1 MDVRD
6 QPQKTLGD
14 ASTLEREPGGGGM
27 SRVFMAIVSL
37 ILAAPVLSCQPG
49 EGASRSNETAV
60 VEQRNLSATVLAIGA
75 LRPEIGAEV
84 RVGSRIS
91 GRVQRLRANIGD
103 RVTKGQVIAELETAE
118 LNAIVADREAQLR
131 LAEARLAAQDT
142 SSPEGLARA
151 AAEVARA
158 VATEQLTSA
167 ELTRQEQLLA
177 SRGATAADVEAAR
190 ERHLVARAQLATAR
204 REFDLTQRETRAEHS
219 RAVAALEL
227 ARVEW
232 SFTIIRAPI
241 SGTIAS
247 VATQEGETVAAG
259 LSAPTFVTIVD
270 LSRLQVHA
278 YVDEVDIGKVRLGQ
292 EATFAVDAFPA
303 RDFAG
308 RVAAI
313 YPTATIQ
320 DNVVKY
326 IVALDI
332 ADDSVGLLRP
342 EMTAS
347 VRITLEPRSVLA
359 IPARAIRRDR
369 GRNVVTVRTNEGD
382 VSRPVRV
389 GWRDGSWIEIVEGLR
404 AGERVVLDPPAPPM
418 EERR

>member
-1 MDVRD
+1 MESRYLLSRTLSFVCALLALAGCRRD
-6 QPQKTLGD
+6 GG
-14 ASTLEREPGGGGM
+14 ANRSTD
-27 SRVFMAIVSL
+27 
-37 ILAAPVLSCQPG
+37 
-49 EGASRSNETAV
+49 TAV
-60 VEQRNLSATVLAIGA
+60 VEQRNLAATVLAIGA
-75 LRPEIGAEV
+75 LRPQIGAEV

-118 LNAIVADREAQLR
+118 LDAIVAEREAQLR

-177 SRGATAADVEAAR
+177 SRGATTADVEAAR
-190 ERHLVARAQLATAR
+190 ERHLVAQAQLSTAR
-204 REFDLTQRETRAEHS
+204 REFDLAQREARAEHS
-219 RAVAALEL
+219 RAVASLEL
-227 ARVEW
+227 AKVER

-241 SGTIAS
+241 SGTISA

-270 LSRLQVHA
+270 LNRLQVHA
-278 YVDEVDIGKVRLGQ
+278 YVDEVDIGKVRLRQ

-303 RDFAG
+303 RDFVG

-359 IPARAIRRDR
+359 IPARAIRRNA
-369 GRNVVTVRTNEGD
+369 GQNVVTVRTDDGD
-382 VSRPVRV
+382 VTRPVRI
-389 GWRDGSWIEIVEGLR
+389 GWRDGPWIEIVNGLQ
-404 AGERVVLDPPAPPM
+404 AGERVVLDPPASPV

>member
-1 MDVRD
+1 
-6 QPQKTLGD
+6 
-14 ASTLEREPGGGGM
+14 
-27 SRVFMAIVSL
+27 MA
-37 ILAAPVLSCQPG
+37 
-49 EGASRSNETAV
+49 
-60 VEQRNLSATVLAIGA
+60 ATVLAIGA

-103 RVTKGQVIAELETAE
+103 HVSKGQVIAELETAE
-118 LNAIVADREAQLR
+118 LDAIVAEREAQLR

-158 VATEQLTSA
+158 GATEQLTSA
-167 ELTRQEQLLA
+167 ELARQQQLLA
-177 SRGATAADVEAAR
+177 NRSSTTADVEAAR
-190 ERHLVARAQLATAR
+190 ERHLVAQAQLATAR
-204 REFDLTQRETRAEHS
+204 REFELAQREARAEHS
-219 RAVAALEL
+219 RAMAALEL
-227 ARVEW
+227 ARVER

-241 SGTIAS
+241 AGTISS
-247 VATQEGETVAAG
+247 VATQQGETVAAG

-270 LSRLQVHA
+270 LTRLQVHT
-278 YVDEVDIGKVRLGQ
+278 YVDEVDIGKVNLGQ
-292 EATFAVDAFPA
+292 EATFAVDAYPA

-326 IVALDI
+326 IVALNI
-332 ADDSVGLLRP
+332 TDDSPGLLRP

-347 VRITLEPRSVLA
+347 VRIALDARSVLA
-359 IPARAIRRDR
+359 IPARAIRRDG
-369 GRNVVTVRTNEGD
+369 GRNVVTVRGDEGD
-382 VSRPVRV
+382 MVRPVRI
-389 GWRDGSWIEIVEGLR
+389 GWRDGPWIEIVEGLR
-404 AGERVVLDPPAPPM
+404 AGDRVLLDPPAAPV
-418 EERR
+418 EARR

>member
-1 MDVRD
+1 MFSRRVALRAWSLVAAGSFVLPCCQRD
-6 QPQKTLGD
+6 D
-14 ASTLEREPGGGGM
+14 
-27 SRVFMAIVSL
+27 
-37 ILAAPVLSCQPG
+37 
-49 EGASRSNETAV
+49 GASRSAETAL
-60 VEQRNLSATVLAIGA
+60 VEQRNLAATVIAIGA

-91 GRVQRLRANIGD
+91 GRVQHLRANIGD
-103 RVTKGQVIAELETAE
+103 KVTRGQVIAELETAE
-118 LNAIVADREAQLR
+118 LDAIVAEREAQLR
-131 LAEARLAAQDT
+131 LAEAGLAAQDT

-151 AAEVARA
+151 AAEVAQA
-158 VATEQLTSA
+158 IATEQRTSA
-167 ELTRQEQLLA
+167 ELARQQQLLA
-177 SRGATAADVEAAR
+177 SRGVTAADVEAAR
-190 ERHLVARAQLATAR
+190 ERHLVAQAQLATAR
-204 REFDLTQRETRAEHS
+204 REFDLAQREARAEHS

-227 ARVEW
+227 ARVER

-241 SGTIAS
+241 TGTISS

-278 YVDEVDIGKVRLGQ
+278 YVDEVDIGKVSLRQ
-292 EATFAVDAFPA
+292 EASFAVDAYPA

-308 RVAAI
+308 RVGAI

-347 VRITLEPRSVLA
+347 VRIALEPRSVLA
-359 IPARAIRRDR
+359 IPARAIRRDG
-369 GRNVVTVRTNEGD
+369 GRNVVIVRSDEGD
-382 VSRPVRV
+382 IVRPVRI
-389 GWRDGSWIEIVEGLR
+389 GWRDGPWIEIVDGLQ
-404 AGERVVLDPPAPPM
+404 AGDRVVLDPPAPPV
-418 EERR
+418 EGRR

>member
-1 MDVRD
+1 MDIRNRLNRIVHIGFALLAVAGCQRD
-6 QPQKTLGD
+6 DGGNR
-14 ASTLEREPGGGGM
+14 ST
-27 SRVFMAIVSL
+27 
-37 ILAAPVLSCQPG
+37 
-49 EGASRSNETAV
+49 ETAV
-60 VEQRNLSATVLAIGA
+60 VEQRNLAATVIAIGA

-118 LNAIVADREAQLR
+118 LNAIVSEREAQLH

-142 SSPEGLARA
+142 TSPEGLARA
-151 AAEVARA
+151 AAEVTRA
-158 VATEQLTSA
+158 IATEQLTSA
-167 ELTRQEQLLA
+167 ELGRQQQLLA
-177 SRGATAADVEAAR
+177 SRGATTADVEAAR
-190 ERHLVARAQLATAR
+190 ERHLVALAELATAR
-204 REFDLTQRETRAEHS
+204 REFELAQRGARAEHA

-227 ARVEW
+227 ARVER
-232 SFTIIRAPI
+232 SFTILRAPI
-241 SGTIAS
+241 TGTIAS

-270 LSRLQVHA
+270 LNRLQVHA
-278 YVDEVDIGKVRLGQ
+278 YVDEVDIGKVRQGQ

-332 ADDSVGLLRP
+332 ADDSIKSLRP
-342 EMTAS
+342 EMTAN

-359 IPARAIRRDR
+359 IPARAIRRDG
-369 GRNVVTVRTNEGD
+369 GRNVVTVRGADGD
-382 VSRPVRV
+382 TVRPVRI
-389 GWRDGSWIEIVEGLR
+389 GWRDGSWIEIVDGLK
-404 AGERVVLDPPAPPM
+404 AGELVLLDPPPSTV
-418 EERR
+418 EERK

>member
-1 MDVRD
+1 MTAPVRLHL
-6 QPQKTLGD
+6 TFT
-14 ASTLEREPGGGGM
+14 AT
-27 SRVFMAIVSL
+27 
-37 ILAAPVLSCQPG
+37 LAAAAMSCAG
-49 EGASRSNETAV
+49 SDRRESDATAV
-60 VEQRNLSATVLAIGA
+60 VEQRNMAATVLAIGA

-91 GRVQRLRANIGD
+91 GRVHRLRANIGD
-103 RVTKGQVIAELETAE
+103 RVTRGQVIAELETAE
-118 LNAIVADREAQLR
+118 LDAIVAEREAQLR

-142 SSPEGLARA
+142 TSPEGLARA
-151 AAEVARA
+151 AAEVAQA
-158 VATEQLTSA
+158 IATEQRAAADLA
-167 ELTRQEQLLA
+167 RQQQLMA
-177 SRGATAADVEAAR
+177 SRGVTEADIEAAR
-190 ERHLVARAQLATAR
+190 ERHLVAQAQLATAR
-204 REFDLTQRETRAEHS
+204 REFDLAQREARAEHA
-219 RAVAALEL
+219 RAAAALEL
-227 ARVEW
+227 ARVERA
-232 SFTIIRAPI
+232 FTVIRAPI
-241 SGTIAS
+241 AGTISS

-270 LSRLQVHA
+270 LTRLQVHA
-278 YVDEVDIGKVRLGQ
+278 YVDEVDIGKVSLGQ
-292 EATFAVDAFPA
+292 EASFAVDAYPA

-347 VRITLEPRSVLA
+347 VRIALEARSVLA
-359 IPARAIRRDR
+359 IPARAIRRDG
-369 GRNVVTVRTNEGD
+369 GRNVVIVRGNDGD
-382 VSRPVRV
+382 NARPVRI
-389 GWRDGSWIEIVEGLR
+389 GWRDGPWIEIVDGLQ
-404 AGERVVLDPPAPPM
+404 AGDRVVLDPPAPPV

>member
-1 MDVRD
+1 MNAM
-6 QPQKTLGD
+6 TLRIALSIALAIASANCRAD
-14 ASTLEREPGGGGM
+14 AN
-27 SRVFMAIVSL
+27 A
-37 ILAAPVLSCQPG
+37 G
-49 EGASRSNETAV
+49 ESGATAL
-60 VEQRNLSATVLAIGA
+60 VEQRTMAATVQAIGA

-91 GRVQRLRANIGD
+91 GRVQRLRANVGD

-118 LNAIVADREAQLR
+118 IDAIVAEREAQLR

-158 VATEQLTSA
+158 VATEQLTST
-167 ELTRQEQLLA
+167 ELARRQQLLA
-177 SRGATAADVEAAR
+177 SSGTTAAEVEVAR
-190 ERHLVARAQLATAR
+190 ERHLVAQAGLATAR
-204 REFDLTQRETRAEHS
+204 REFDLAQREVRAEHS
-219 RAVAALEL
+219 RAVAALQL
-227 ARVEW
+227 ARVER

-259 LSAPTFVTIVD
+259 LNAPTFVTIVD

-278 YVDEVDIGKVRLGQ
+278 YVDEVDIGKVSLGQ
-292 EATFAVDAFPA
+292 EATFAVDAYPA

-308 RVAAI
+308 RASAI

-347 VRITLEPRSVLA
+347 VRIVLQPRSVLA
-359 IPARAIRRDR
+359 IPARAIRRD
-369 GRNVVTVRTNEGD
+369 GGANVVTVRGDEGD
-382 VSRPVRV
+382 TVRPVRI
-389 GWRDGSWIEIVEGLR
+389 GWRDGSWIEIVDGLR
-404 AGERVVLDPPAPPM
+404 AGERVVLDPPASSP
-418 EERR
+418 EGRR

>member
-1 MDVRD
+1 MTPRAAL
-6 QPQKTLGD
+6 PPL
-14 ASTLEREPGGGGM
+14 
-27 SRVFMAIVSL
+27 ISL
-37 ILAAPVLSCQPG
+37 IGAATLAMLGCGNDGRGDQSSV
-49 EGASRSNETAV
+49 TAV
-60 VEQRNLSATVLAIGA
+60 AERRNFSATVLAIGA

-118 LNAIVADREAQLR
+118 LDAVVAERVAQLR
-131 LAEARLAAQDT
+131 LADARLAAQDT

-167 ELTRQEQLLA
+167 ELDRQQQLLA
-177 SRGATAADVEAAR
+177 SRGATTADVEAAR
-190 ERHLVARAQLATAR
+190 ERHLVARAELATAR
-204 REFDLTQRETRAEHS
+204 REFDLGQREVKAEHS
-219 RAVAALEL
+219 RATAALEL
-227 ARVEW
+227 ARVER
-232 SFTIIRAPI
+232 SFTVIRAPI
-241 SGTIAS
+241 AGTIAS

-278 YVDEVDIGKVRLGQ
+278 YVDEVDIGKVRLQQ

-308 RVAAI
+308 RVVAI

-326 IVALDI
+326 VVALDI
-332 ADDSVGLLRP
+332 VDDSVGLLRP

-347 VRITLEPRSVLA
+347 VRITLEPREVLA
-359 IPARAIRRDR
+359 IPSRAIGRDA
-369 GRNVVTVRTNEGD
+369 GRNVVTVRSDSGD
-382 VSRPVRV
+382 VLRPVRV
-389 GWRDGSWIEIVEGLR
+389 GWRDGSWIEIVDGLC
-404 AGERVVLDPPAPPM
+404 AGERVVLDPPALTS
-418 EERR
+418 ERTP

>member
-1 MDVRD
+1 LPPIPLRPRVAVPIHWVLAGLLVTVPGCR
-6 QPQKTLGD
+6 GD
-14 ASTLEREPGGGGM
+14 SGG
-27 SRVFMAIVSL
+27 
-37 ILAAPVLSCQPG
+37 
-49 EGASRSNETAV
+49 SRSSETAV
-60 VEQRNLSATVLAIGA
+60 VERRNLAATVMAIGA

-118 LNAIVADREAQLR
+118 LDAVVAEREAQLR

-158 VATEQLTSA
+158 VATEQLTST
-167 ELTRQEQLLA
+167 EHDRQRQLLA

-190 ERHLVARAQLATAR
+190 ERHLVAQAELASAR

-219 RAVAALEL
+219 RAVAALDL
-227 ARVEW
+227 ARVEL

-270 LSRLQVHA
+270 LTRLQVHA

-292 EATFAVDAFPA
+292 EATFAVDAYPA

-308 RVAAI
+308 RVGAI
-313 YPTATIQ
+313 YPSATIQ

-347 VRITLEPRSVLA
+347 VRITLEPRDVVA
-359 IPARAIRRDR
+359 IPSRAIRRN
-369 GRNVVTVRTNEGD
+369 GGQNVVTVRGEAGD
-382 VSRPVRV
+382 VMRPVRV
-389 GWRDGSWIEIVEGLR
+389 GWRDGPWIEIVDGLR
-404 AGERVVLDPPAPPM
+404 PGERVVLDPPASNTP
-418 EERR
+418 ERTP

>member
-1 MDVRD
+1 MLRRALVPIMTFVGASGLAVAGCRS
-6 QPQKTLGD
+6 GD
-14 ASTLEREPGGGGM
+14 GENEPGT
-27 SRVFMAIVSL
+27 I
-37 ILAAPVLSCQPG
+37 
-49 EGASRSNETAV
+49 AV
-60 VEQRNLSATVLAIGA
+60 VEKRHMAATVLAIGA

-103 RVTKGQVIAELETAE
+103 RITKGQVIAELETAE
-118 LNAIVADREAQLR
+118 LDAIVAERAAQLR

-158 VATEQLTSA
+158 IATEQMTFA
-167 ELTRQEQLLA
+167 ELGRQQQLLA
-177 SRGATAADVEAAR
+177 SRGATTADVEAGR
-190 ERHLVARAQLATAR
+190 ERHLVAQAELATAR
-204 REFDLTQRETRAEHS
+204 REFDLAQREARAEHS
-219 RAVAALEL
+219 RAVAGLEL
-227 ARVEW
+227 ARVER

-270 LSRLQVHA
+270 LARLQVQA
-278 YVDEVDIGKVRLGQ
+278 YVDEVDIGKIRLGQ
-292 EATFAVDAFPA
+292 EATFAVDAFPS

-347 VRITLEPRSVLA
+347 VRIAAETREVLA
-359 IPARAIRRDR
+359 IPSRAIRRAA
-369 GRNVVTVRTNEGD
+369 GQNVVTVRGD
-382 VSRPVRV
+382 DGDEERPVRV
-389 GWRDGSWIEIVEGLR
+389 GWRDGSWIEIVSGLR
-404 AGERVVLDPPAPPM
+404 AGERVVLDPPAPAP
-418 EERR
+418 ERVP

>member
-1 MDVRD
+1 MESRYLLSRTLSFVCALLALAGCRRD
-6 QPQKTLGD
+6 GG
-14 ASTLEREPGGGGM
+14 ANRSTD
-27 SRVFMAIVSL
+27 
-37 ILAAPVLSCQPG
+37 
-49 EGASRSNETAV
+49 TAV
-60 VEQRNLSATVLAIGA
+60 VEQRNLAATVLAIGA
-75 LRPEIGAEV
+75 LRPQIGAEV

-118 LNAIVADREAQLR
+118 LDAIVAEREAQLR

-167 ELTRQEQLLA
+167 ELTRQQQLLA
-177 SRGATAADVEAAR
+177 SRGATTADVEAAR
-190 ERHLVARAQLATAR
+190 ERHLVAQAQLSTAR
-204 REFDLTQRETRAEHS
+204 REFDLAQREARAEHS
-219 RAVAALEL
+219 RAVASLEL
-227 ARVEW
+227 AKVER

-241 SGTIAS
+241 SGTISA

-270 LSRLQVHA
+270 LNRLQVHA
-278 YVDEVDIGKVRLGQ
+278 YVDEVDIGKVRLRQ

-303 RDFAG
+303 RDFVG

-359 IPARAIRRDR
+359 IPARAIRRNA
-369 GRNVVTVRTNEGD
+369 GQNVVTVRTDDGD
-382 VSRPVRV
+382 VTRPVRI
-389 GWRDGSWIEIVEGLR
+389 GWRDGPWIEIVNGLQ
-404 AGERVVLDPPAPPM
+404 AGERVVLDPPASPV

>member
-1 MDVRD
+1 VESRYLLSRTLSFVCALLALAGCRRD
-6 QPQKTLGD
+6 GG
-14 ASTLEREPGGGGM
+14 ANRSTD
-27 SRVFMAIVSL
+27 
-37 ILAAPVLSCQPG
+37 
-49 EGASRSNETAV
+49 TAV
-60 VEQRNLSATVLAIGA
+60 VEQRNLAATVLAIGA
-75 LRPEIGAEV
+75 LRPQIGAEV

-118 LNAIVADREAQLR
+118 LDAIVAEREAQLR

-167 ELTRQEQLLA
+167 ELTRQQQLLA
-177 SRGATAADVEAAR
+177 SRGATTADVEAAR
-190 ERHLVARAQLATAR
+190 ERHLVAQAQLSTAR
-204 REFDLTQRETRAEHS
+204 REFDLAQREARAEHS
-219 RAVAALEL
+219 RAVASLEL
-227 ARVEW
+227 AKVER

-241 SGTIAS
+241 SGTISA

-270 LSRLQVHA
+270 LNRLQVHA
-278 YVDEVDIGKVRLGQ
+278 YVDEVDIGKVRLRQ

-303 RDFAG
+303 RDFVG

-359 IPARAIRRDR
+359 IPARAIRRNA
-369 GRNVVTVRTNEGD
+369 GQNVVTVRTDDGD
-382 VSRPVRV
+382 VTRPVRI
-389 GWRDGSWIEIVEGLR
+389 GWRDGPWIEIVNGLQ
-404 AGERVVLDPPAPPM
+404 AGERVVLDPPASPV

>member
-1 MDVRD
+1 VESRYLLSRTLSFVCALLALAGCRRD
-6 QPQKTLGD
+6 GG
-14 ASTLEREPGGGGM
+14 ANRSTD
-27 SRVFMAIVSL
+27 
-37 ILAAPVLSCQPG
+37 
-49 EGASRSNETAV
+49 TAV
-60 VEQRNLSATVLAIGA
+60 VEQRNLAATVLAIGA
-75 LRPEIGAEV
+75 LRPQIGAEV

-118 LNAIVADREAQLR
+118 LDAIVAEREAQLR

-177 SRGATAADVEAAR
+177 SRGATTADVEAAR
-190 ERHLVARAQLATAR
+190 ERHLVAQAQLSTAR
-204 REFDLTQRETRAEHS
+204 REFDLAQREARAEHS
-219 RAVAALEL
+219 RAVASLEL
-227 ARVEW
+227 AKVER

-241 SGTIAS
+241 SGTISA

-270 LSRLQVHA
+270 LNRLQVHA
-278 YVDEVDIGKVRLGQ
+278 YVDEVDIGKVRLRQ

-303 RDFAG
+303 RDFVG

-359 IPARAIRRDR
+359 IPARAIRRNA
-369 GRNVVTVRTNEGD
+369 GQNVVTVRTDDGD
-382 VSRPVRV
+382 VTRPVRI
-389 GWRDGSWIEIVEGLR
+389 GWRDGPWIEIVNGLQ
-404 AGERVVLDPPAPPM
+404 AGERVVLDPPASPV

>member
-1 MDVRD
+1 M
-6 QPQKTLGD
+6 P
-14 ASTLEREPGGGGM
+14 AA
-27 SRVFMAIVSL
+27 RVYLAL
-37 ILAAPVLSCQPG
+37 PAILAAAPMSCSG
-49 EGASRSNETAV
+49 GGNRRESDATAL
-60 VEQRNLSATVLAIGA
+60 VEQRTMAATVVAIGA

-118 LNAIVADREAQLR
+118 LDAIVAEREAQLR
-131 LAEARLAAQDT
+131 LAEARLVAQDT

-151 AAEVARA
+151 AAEVAQA
-158 VATEQLTSA
+158 TATEQRTST
-167 ELTRQEQLLA
+167 ELARQQQLLA
-177 SRGATAADVEAAR
+177 SRGVTTADVEAAR
-190 ERHLVARAQLATAR
+190 ERHLVAQAQLATAR
-204 REFDLTQRETRAEHS
+204 REFDLAQREARAEHS
-219 RAVAALEL
+219 RAVAALDL
-227 ARVEW
+227 ARVERF
-232 SFTIIRAPI
+232 FTIIRAPI
-241 SGTIAS
+241 AGTISS

-270 LSRLQVHA
+270 LTRLQVHA
-278 YVDEVDIGKVRLGQ
+278 YVDEVDIGKVSLGQ
-292 EATFAVDAFPA
+292 AASFAVDAYPA

-342 EMTAS
+342 EMTAN
-347 VRITLEPRSVLA
+347 VRIALEARSVLA
-359 IPARAIRRDR
+359 IPARAIRRVG
-369 GRNVVTVRTNEGD
+369 GRNVVTIRSDDGD
-382 VSRPVRV
+382 IVRPVRI
-389 GWRDGSWIEIVEGLR
+389 GWRDGPWIEIVDGLQ
-404 AGERVVLDPPAPPM
+404 AGDRVVLDPPASPM

>member
-1 MDVRD
+1 MEGTGAARGSLTSVTPMASRGSFFPFVTLVAAGSLVLASCRRD
-6 QPQKTLGD
+6 D
-14 ASTLEREPGGGGM
+14 
-27 SRVFMAIVSL
+27 
-37 ILAAPVLSCQPG
+37 
-49 EGASRSNETAV
+49 GASRSTETAL
-60 VEQRNLSATVLAIGA
+60 VEQRNLAATVIAIGA

-118 LNAIVADREAQLR
+118 LNAIVAEREAQLR
-131 LAEARLAAQDT
+131 LADARLAAQDT

-151 AAEVARA
+151 AAEVTRA
-158 VATEQLTSA
+158 LATEQLTSA
-167 ELTRQEQLLA
+167 ELGRQQQLLA
-177 SRGATAADVEAAR
+177 SRGATAADIEAAR
-190 ERHLVARAQLATAR
+190 ERHLVAQAELATAR
-204 REFDLTQRETRAEHS
+204 REFELAQREARAEHS

-227 ARVEW
+227 ARVER

-241 SGTIAS
+241 TGTISS

-270 LSRLQVHA
+270 LNRLQVHA
-278 YVDEVDIGKVRLGQ
+278 YVDEVDIGKVSLGQ

-347 VRITLEPRSVLA
+347 VRIALAPRAVLA
-359 IPARAIRRDR
+359 IPARAIRRDG
-369 GRNVVTVRTNEGD
+369 GRNVVTVRGD
-382 VSRPVRV
+382 DGDSVRPVRV
-389 GWRDGSWIEIVEGLR
+389 GWRDGSWIEIVDGLK
-404 AGERVVLDPPAPPM
+404 AGERIVLDPPVSPV

>member
-1 MDVRD
+1 MVSRPVGFNALNAVVTVGTVAVLACRD
-6 QPQKTLGD
+6 
-14 ASTLEREPGGGGM
+14 
-27 SRVFMAIVSL
+27 
-37 ILAAPVLSCQPG
+37 G
-49 EGASRSNETAV
+49 EGATRSDQTAV
-60 VEQRNLSATVLAIGA
+60 VEQRNMAATVLAIGA

-91 GRVQRLRANIGD
+91 GRVQKLRANIGD

-118 LNAIVADREAQLR
+118 LNAVVAEREAQLR

-158 VATEQLTSA
+158 VATERLTST
-167 ELTRQEQLLA
+167 ELDRQQQLLA
-177 SRGATAADVEAAR
+177 SRGATTADVESAR
-190 ERHLVARAQLATAR
+190 ERHLVAQAQLATAR
-204 REFDLTQRETRAEHS
+204 REFDLAQREARAEHS
-219 RAVAALEL
+219 RAVAALQL
-227 ARVEW
+227 ARVEH
-232 SFTIIRAPI
+232 SFTVIRAPI
-241 SGTIAS
+241 SGTISS
-247 VATQEGETVAAG
+247 VSTQEGETVAAG

-347 VRITLEPRSVLA
+347 VRIALAPRSVLA
-359 IPARAIRRDR
+359 IPARAIRRN
-369 GRNVVTVRTNEGD
+369 GGQNVVTVRGDDGD
-382 VSRPVRV
+382 VERAVRV
-389 GWRDGSWIEIVEGLR
+389 GWRDGPWIEIVDGLR
-404 AGERVVLDPPAPPM
+404 ASERIVLDPPPSSVEKRP
-418 EERR
+418 